1 MYFSGGTAISAFLAR
16 IGRSTAEAF
25 SGGHSWAERYK
36 GSRGGKLNLLPCF
49 QRSISFHV
57 VVAKLNVPSIQDLQ

>member
-36 GSRGGKLNLLPCF
+36 GSLGGKLNLLPCF
-49 QRSISFHV
+49 EGCPNVFDVEIV
-57 VVAKLNVPSIQDLQ
+57 ELN

>member
-36 GSRGGKLNLLPCF
+36 GSLGGEIEFIALFSKQHFFSCCCC
-49 QRSISFHV
+49 
-57 VVAKLNVPSIQDLQ
+57 